1 MLRQSQAPQPDVYCI
16 RVHGILGE
24 HWSDY
29 LGGMHISVH
38 RQHEPPET
46 ILRGP
51 IVDQA
56 ALMGVLT
63 ALYDLG
69 FELVSVE
76 YQASD

>member
-1 MLRQSQAPQPDVYCI
+1 MLRQSQASHPDVYCI

-29 LGGMHISVH
+29 LGGMKISVH
-38 RQHEPPET
+38 REHEPPET
-46 ILRGP
+46 ILLGP
-51 IVDQA
+51 IADQA

-76 YQASD
+76 HQAPE